1 LLKSLKKRLWTAAR
15 IGVTLALV
23 GYVLTLIEWRDTL
36 RVGPPESQS
45 IVRGWA
51 RGDESAVRGARPTEL
66 VALDGEV
73 HAIPPAPKAAGEAD
87 PYAPGFVNIILHV
100 DRGLMFLAIISLPL
114 SYLLLALRWQWL
126 LRTHGIDPGFRES
139 LRLSWVG
146 LVMNN
151 VLPSSIGGD
160 AVKAVCISRRSPGKR
175 VAAVMTVLMDRA
187 LGLVALL
194 AVGGGALAMRALQPE
209 LAAMRQRMLIAL
221 AVLVVGMFV
230 FFSGRVRALLR
241 IEQLILRLPHG
252 GKLQQLDAA
261 IFHYRKHPWMMVG
274 AVAMSVCL
282 HLWTITCILMMG
294 AALGMKSAAVYYYM
308 FVPIIFTMG
317 AFVPSVA
324 GLGVMEGAFAGFFS
338 LPFVGDR
345 ASAAVALCLLYRMVQ
360 ILLSLPGLLWL
371 HKELA
376 FTRAVENGGELDSEP
391 LPNPDP
397 NRPTA
402 LSRSVT
408 A

>member
-1 LLKSLKKRLWTAAR
+1 LVKTLKKRAWTLAR
-15 IGVTLALV
+15 VGVTVALV

-36 RVGPPESQS
+36 RIGPQEKQS

-51 RGDESAVRGARPTEL
+51 RGDDPTTPGSRPTEL
-66 VALDGEV
+66 VATDGQVHEV
-73 HAIPPAPKAAGEAD
+73 PPAPKAAGEVD
-87 PYAPGFVNIILHV
+87 PFAPGFVNIILHV
-100 DRGLMFLAIISLPL
+100 DRGLFLLAVLLLPL
-114 SYLLLALRWQWL
+114 SYVLLALRWQWL
-126 LRTHGIDPGFRES
+126 LRTHGLDPGLWET

-160 AVKAVCISRRSPGKR
+160 AVKALCICRRAPQKR

-209 LAAMRQRMLIAL
+209 LEAMRQRMLIAL
-221 AVLVVGMFV
+221 AVLVVGIFV

-241 IEQLILRLPHG
+241 IEQLLLRLPFG

-274 AVAMSVCL
+274 VVAMSIGL
-282 HLWTITCILMMG
+282 HVWTITCIVIMG
-294 AALGMKSAAVYYYM
+294 AALGMKASAVYYYM

-345 ASAAVALCLLYRMVQ
+345 ASAAVALCLLFRMVQ

-376 FTRAVENGGELDSEP
+376 FTKKVSEDETP
-391 LPNPDP
+391 SSPKKESDQAPPRL
-397 NRPTA
+397 TA
-402 LSRSVT
+402 LSH
-408 A
+408 AG